1 MTNERRDASRNVP
14 ELSCGIRKTLNR
26 IGAIRDDRVEL
37 FSSKT
42 RDNSNLSVFRD
53 TVSNVIFI
61 DNHYV
66 GDDEYVSGNYR
77 NQHKPLTNSSG
88 IDYEDIVD
96 SERRYNSYR
105 QFITAKDICDFGCG
119 AGSFLKHAQSV
130 SKSAC
135 GVELQKNFADEL
147 NEMGINCYQS
157 IQNITQPLDVITL
170 FHCLEHLPDPTSI
183 LNELKKNLK
192 NDGHGILITEV
203 PHARDFL
210 IEHLK
215 SNDFIEFTLWSQHL
229 VLHTR
234 ESLRLLLADAGF
246 KNIVIEGVQRYS
258 ISNHLHWLSNKK
270 PGGHKSLLSALE
282 TPELIASYEKALAR
296 IDATDTIVAIA
307 TT

>member
-1 MTNERRDASRNVP
+1 MTDTRERAVGN
-14 ELSCGIRKTLNR
+14 IRETLNR

-42 RDNSNLSVFRD
+42 RDNPNLNVYRD
-53 TVSNVIFI
+53 NISNVIFI

-66 GDDEYVSGNYR
+66 GDKEYVSGDYR
-77 NQHKPLTNSSG
+77 KQPKPQTKSAG
-88 IDYEDIVD
+88 RDYEDFTD
-96 SERRYNSYR
+96 SERRYNSYS

-119 AGSFLKHAQSV
+119 AGSFLKRVQSIA
-130 SKSAC
+130 KSVC

-147 NEMGINCYQS
+147 HNLGINCFES
-157 IQNITQPLDVITL
+157 IQNITQPLDVVTL
-170 FHCLEHLPDPTSI
+170 FHCLEHLPDPTSV
-183 LNELKKNLK
+183 LQNLRASLKI
-192 NDGHGILITEV
+192 DGDGTIIIEV

-210 IEHLK
+210 IENLK
-215 SNDFIEFTLWSQHL
+215 SKEFIDFTLWSQHL

-246 KNIVIEGVQRYS
+246 KNIIIEGVQRYG
-258 ISNHLHWLSNKK
+258 IANHFQWLSNKK
-270 PGGHKSLLSALE
+270 PGGHKSLLSILQ
-282 TPELIASYEKALAR
+282 TPELIASYEKALSR